1 MLNMSNNLKEKEYEK
16 IKKDE
21 ELKDKELLGEKILKQ
36 EHKDFELEEQ
46 LNPLKNL

>member
-1 MLNMSNNLKEKEYEK
+1 MSNNLKDKEYEK

-21 ELKDKELLGEKILKQ
+21 EEKDRELFGEKILEQ

-46 LNPLKNL
+46 LDPLKHI